1 MEKISIY
8 LEKIITLFEYKGFK
22 IINKKDDVDSYIN
35 INDKNIDSCID
46 IRDGYDSDY
55 DEKHDDNNNTTNDSN
70 TTNDKKSKKTR
81 KCIQI
86 SDVRISPFAMQ
97 RKYLVELL
105 IIRDGEKEH
114 YLSIRNISRLL
125 HGSNYDRGMYCF
137 KKCYC
142 SFRTPEILNKKHIS
156 LWTDNE
162 KALKIMPKRGKNDI
176 VKFKDHCMKL
186 LQPFMIIADFET
198 YTDLLG
204 YIKPYSF
211 PMFTHC
217 IFDNEKTLATR
228 FYDNLIRHVEYVDK
242 SRAEPKPHCNVELY
256 DSNPEFATCLI
267 CNKIINDRHNAH
279 EYRYYCRKTGYLLRF
294 KHQQCRDLTRRT
306 KDITV
311 LFHNGSKFDL
321 RLILKYLA
329 EKCNSSNI
337 SCIAQSKETFYS
349 LAINSFAGKNIRL
362 KFIDSNKHLTFSL
375 DKLTNY
381 LSSNYNHK
389 DTSKETIN
397 KLKQNFFYL
406 CIVILLMIF

>member
-1 MEKISIY
+1 M
-8 LEKIITLFEYKGFK
+8 EKIITLFEYKGFK
-22 IINKKDDVDSYIN
+22 IINKKDDLDSYIN

-70 TTNDKKSKKTR
+70 TTNDKKSKITR

-125 HGSNYDRGMYCF
+125 HGSNYDRGMYYF

-186 LQPFMIIADFET
+186 LQPFMIIADF
-198 YTDLLG
+198 
-204 YIKPYSF
+204 
-211 PMFTHC
+211 
-217 IFDNEKTLATR
+217 
-228 FYDNLIRHVEYVDK
+228 
-242 SRAEPKPHCNVELY
+242 
-256 DSNPEFATCLI
+256 
-267 CNKIINDRHNAH
+267 
-279 EYRYYCRKTGYLLRF
+279 
-294 KHQQCRDLTRRT
+294 
-306 KDITV
+306 
-311 LFHNGSKFDL
+311 
-321 RLILKYLA
+321 
-329 EKCNSSNI
+329 
-337 SCIAQSKETFYS
+337 
-349 LAINSFAGKNIRL
+349 
-362 KFIDSNKHLTFSL
+362 
-375 DKLTNY
+375 
-381 LSSNYNHK
+381 
-389 DTSKETIN
+389 
-397 KLKQNFFYL
+397 
-406 CIVILLMIF
+406 